1 MSVSRIALFA
11 LALTLPSAAL
21 SQEVRVVETPKGTVE
36 LPADPQRILV
46 LNPAVAGSL
55 YALGLDVLAVT
66 ASTRATTEEGFSS
79 VWADQARAA
88 GTAVLPWDFEG
99 FNFELLLSYDPD
111 LIVAG
116 GQGRPGFL
124 ANEAY
129 DRLSAIAP
137 TLFIDTTLP
146 SWEAE
151 LDVLAT
157 ALGREAEEQ
166 AALDAYEAR
175 IAEVRASIT
184 LPEQPTA
191 FLLLLDDPDADPYF
205 LPENTATPELF
216 AEVGFTLDPIT
227 QRFPEIEVFGTGD
240 SAQVSR
246 ELAVEVFSAPTV
258 ILVPW
263 SQVSPG
269 LDHVESD
276 PLLNRIPAVAA
287 GSVFSFPDYAYRFDY
302 YGALATLDLIEET
315 FSAQ

>member
-1 MSVSRIALFA
+1 ASPSV
-11 LALTLPSAAL
+11 AL
-21 SQEVRVVETPKGTVE
+21 SQEVREVETAQGVVAV
-36 LPADPQRILV
+36 PADPQRILV

-79 VWADQARAA
+79 VWADEARAA
-88 GTAVLPWDFEG
+88 GTEVLPWDFEG

-129 DRLSAIAP
+129 DQLSAIAP

-151 LDVLAT
+151 LDFLAT

-175 IAEVRASIT
+175 IAEVREAIT

-191 FLLLLDDPDADPYF
+191 F
-205 LPENTATPELF
+205 
-216 AEVGFTLDPIT
+216 
-227 QRFPEIEVFGTGD
+227 
-240 SAQVSR
+240 
-246 ELAVEVFSAPTV
+246 
-258 ILVPW
+258 
-263 SQVSPG
+263 
-269 LDHVESD
+269 
-276 PLLNRIPAVAA
+276 
-287 GSVFSFPDYAYRFDY
+287 
-302 YGALATLDLIEET
+302 
-315 FSAQ
+315 